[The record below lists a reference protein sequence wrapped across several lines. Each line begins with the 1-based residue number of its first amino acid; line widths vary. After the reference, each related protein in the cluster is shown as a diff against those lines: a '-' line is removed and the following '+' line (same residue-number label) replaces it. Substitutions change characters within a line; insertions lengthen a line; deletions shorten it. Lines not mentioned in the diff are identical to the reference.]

1 MLATRRD
8 QYRRR
13 SGRELGDDN
22 IWVIERRRELR
33 SLEAIIERLAATGA
47 DESVA
52 GAGHRKAIAATAD
65 SDPRRSPICFGHCPA
80 TPPHGSMTAA
90 RSTDGLKNASR
101 HRRTEA
107 RGKIKKA
114 LREMLRAGV
123 DINPNA
129 VARHAGVAR
138 KTIYNHTDLFAEIRA
153 ASTTP
158 RP

>member
-1 MLATRRD
+1 
-8 QYRRR
+8 
-13 SGRELGDDN
+13 
-22 IWVIERRRELR
+22 
-33 SLEAIIERLAATGA
+33 
-47 DESVA
+47 
-52 GAGHRKAIAATAD
+52 
-65 SDPRRSPICFGHCPA
+65 
-80 TPPHGSMTAA
+80 MTAA

-138 KTIYNHTDLFAEIRA
+138 KTIYNHPDLFAEIRA

-158 RP
+158 RPQITESAPTAPNPGSTVDTALRNQLRTQKRQYDTDVAALKAEIKDLHQQLAAAHGEIHRLRNATTHTG

>member
-1 MLATRRD
+1 
-8 QYRRR
+8 
-13 SGRELGDDN
+13 
-22 IWVIERRRELR
+22 
-33 SLEAIIERLAATGA
+33 
-47 DESVA
+47 
-52 GAGHRKAIAATAD
+52 
-65 SDPRRSPICFGHCPA
+65 
-80 TPPHGSMTAA
+80 MTAA

-138 KTIYNHTDLFAEIRA
+138 KTIYNHPDLFAEIRA

-158 RP
+158 RPQIAESAPTATHPGSTIDTALRNQLRSQKRQHDTDVAALKAEIKDLHQQLAAAHGEIHRLRNSTTHTG